1 MKVFGKYLLINV
13 VDGQRK
19 IASSFM
25 TKKDAIEA
33 LDACIGVN
41 RLEDNLWEDKSHN
54 VYFIEKNTKE
64 YR

>member
-33 LDACIGVN
+33 LDVCIGLN
-41 RLEDNLWEDKSHN
+41 RLGDNLWEDNSHN